1 MRKVRINNKN
11 HEVLNEQS
19 GKYFVKPLGS
29 DEIDLD
35 FTKVL
40 WDFDGEFYETF
51 QNEVLNTKEL
61 CQYFDLSSLK
71 NFYDYFNYN
80 EKVIVKPKRNY
91 FQRCWDTLKNMKSEY
106 IYETPINDLT
116 LGIYYEGVLF
126 KPMSS
131 VLTLYGDTLAFL
143 NAYNDIIVIHI
154 VGEKTIVYNGSL
166 AEVKFN

>member
-1 MRKVRINNKN
+1 MKVTINNKP
-11 HEVLNEQS
+11 HEVLTEKF
-19 GKYFVKPLGS
+19 GKYFVKPITT
-29 DEIDLD
+29 DETGID

-51 QNEVLNTKEL
+51 QNEILNTKEL
-61 CQYFDLSSLK
+61 CQYFDLPSLES
-71 NFYDYFNYN
+71 FYDYFNYN

-91 FQRCWDTLKNMKSEY
+91 FQRCWDTLKNIKSHY
-106 IYETPINDLT
+106 IYETPKVDQS
-116 LGIYYEGVLF
+116 LGLYYDGFLF

-131 VLTLYGDTLAFL
+131 LVTLYGDALAFL